1 MFSKLV
7 DLWNGFGPLLQ
18 SVLVLVLA
26 GLFFVILRSV
36 VLRKF
41 TLLARATSN
50 DLDDRLVHLASQFVG
65 VITLFCTMAALL
77 HVNGVAV
84 SPLLAGAG
92 IVGVSLGFA
101 AKETIADILAGIF
114 LIIDQ
119 PVRIGDRVKIEK
131 VGNHWGGWG
140 DVVDIGLRRT
150 RVRNTDGVYVNYP
163 NSVFANSIITNFS
176 QEQESVRVRIR
187 FQVDY
192 DADLARMKQVTLD
205 AIASCPRVVAGSGQV
220 LLRGVDDASG
230 RMLTGILVEARYH
243 LSDVR
248 KRTVVRSEVLEA
260 ILNNLRHNNI
270 PIATPKVRLE
280 HEEDWVQ
287 AYGGDALPR

>member
-1 MFSKLV
+1 MGSLLMEYWQEWGGVARSLLV
-7 DLWNGFGPLLQ
+7 VVCVAFFFV
-18 SVLVLVLA
+18 VLRS
-26 GLFFVILRSV
+26 VILRKLSA
-36 VLRKF
+36 
-41 TLLARATSN
+41 LASTTAN

-65 VITLFCTMAALL
+65 VLALFGGIAVLCR
-77 HVNGVAV
+77 VNGIAV

-119 PVRIGDRVKIEK
+119 PIRIGDRVKIEK

-163 NSVFANSIITNFS
+163 NSVFSSSIITNFS
-176 QEQESVRVRIR
+176 QEEAPMRVRIR

-192 DADLARMKQVTLD
+192 DADIDKMKQATLA
-205 AIASCPRVVAGSGQV
+205 AIAACPKVVSDSGQV
-220 LLRGVDDASG
+220 LLRGVDDSSG

-243 LSDVR
+243 LADVR
-248 KRTVVRSEVLEA
+248 QRTVVRSEVLEA
-260 ILNNLRHNNI
+260 LLDNLRHNHI
-270 PIATPKVRLE
+270 PIATPKLRLE
-280 HEEDWVQ
+280 QEQDWCEL
-287 AYGGDALPR
+287 YGDGGKI

>member
-1 MFSKLV
+1 MTTTLNQY
-7 DLWNGFGPLLQ
+7 WHNWGPLVQ
-18 SVLVLVLA
+18 SFFVLLIAAVL
-26 GLFFVILRSV
+26 FVILRSV
-36 VLRKF
+36 VLQKF
-41 TLLARATSN
+41 AALARATSN

-65 VITLFCTMAALL
+65 VGSLFCVVAVLL
-77 HVNGVAV
+77 QVNGVVV

-119 PVRIGDRVKIEK
+119 PIRLGDRIKIQK

-150 RVRNTDGVYVNYP
+150 RVRNTDGVYINYP
-163 NSVFANSIITNFS
+163 NSVFSSSIITNFS
-176 QEQESVRVRIR
+176 QEEEPMRVRIR

-192 DADLARMKQVTLD
+192 DADLLKMKQVTLA
-205 AIASCPRVVAGSGQV
+205 AIASCMDVEVDSGQV
-220 LLRGVDDASG
+220 LLRGVDDSAG
-230 RMLTGILVEARYH
+230 RMLTGILVEARYR

-260 ILNNLRHNNI
+260 ILNNLRDQNI
-270 PIATPKVRLE
+270 PIATPKIRLE
-280 HEEDWVQ
+280 QEQDWIDL
-287 AYGGDALPR
+287 YGDVKS